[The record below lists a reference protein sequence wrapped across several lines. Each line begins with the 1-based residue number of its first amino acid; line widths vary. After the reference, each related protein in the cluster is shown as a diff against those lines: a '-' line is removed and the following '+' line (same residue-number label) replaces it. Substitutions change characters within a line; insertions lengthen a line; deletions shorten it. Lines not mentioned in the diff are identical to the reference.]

1 MTDHQELKRL
11 AEAATPGPWYVQYGD
26 DASHRCMTAV
36 STHNKRL
43 NNQGCF
49 TEAEFES
56 LIAITLHQSYPWVDP
71 DCVNDDANSAYIAA
85 ASPDVVLSMIAEI
98 DVQAGS
104 IEAVQAANQRLAAE
118 RDKLRTQN
126 QALIEAIKGFHTWA
140 YGQRKQQSKGG
151 HASFDYMELR
161 EQMDIA
167 EAALAQAEGGV

>member
-1 MTDHQELKRL
+1 MTNYTELKRL
-11 AEAATPGPWYVQYGD
+11 AEAA
-26 DASHRCMTAV
+26 
-36 STHNKRL
+36 
-43 NNQGCF
+43 
-49 TEAEFES
+49 ES
-56 LIAITLHQSYPWVDP
+56 FKPTNLDLINPNYMAKAQAAH
-71 DCVNDDANSAYIAA
+71 IAFA
-85 ASPDVVLSMIAEI
+85 DKAPPDVVLSMIDAL

-126 QALIEAIKGFHTWA
+126 QALIAAIKGFHTWA